1 MLEERH
7 ASHNVSVLAYHI
19 VWIPKYRRR
28 ILVGPIAAA
37 LRELME
43 AKASQMGWRI
53 VALEIMP
60 DHVHVFIQ
68 VDAKTSPSDIVRL
81 LKGFTSRHL
90 GKQFPWLRKRGHI
103 WAKGYWI
110 STIGNVSSETVK
122 RYIEAQ
128 KRT

>member
-1 MLEERH
+1 LDT
-7 ASHNVSVLAYHI
+7 
-19 VWIPKYRRR
+19 KYRRK
-28 ILVGPIAAA
+28 ILVGSIAAA
-37 LRELME
+37 LRELIE

-53 VALEIMP
+53 LALEILP

-81 LKGFTSRHL
+81 LKGFTSRYL
-90 GKQFPWLRKRGHI
+90 GKQFSWLRERGHI